1 MNVEHSVEPA
11 RQSSRTLQQQPGRSA
26 APGTDAGT
34 RPPKPRLNSQ
44 QLFGGT
50 DEIEIAHGDALYR
63 LRITSLGKLILTK

>member
-11 RQSSRTLQQQPGRSA
+11 RLSNRTLPQQPGRSA
-26 APGTDAGT
+26 APGIETSA

-44 QLFGGT
+44 QLFAGT